1 MSNYLS
7 SPIRI
12 IDRSIS
18 RNRLISWSSI
28 LQKYADPAGIIAAYP
43 LSSSLFVPLENYHLV
58 TILGA
63 APSITYPRGQV
74 CARHSLLCASISLHS
89 PLSRLLFLSFPLLS
103 RFFSIA
109 LAGSHDFTRSL
120 CQARNCFDDLRNWC
134 REGKGRTRKEKKK
147 KFVTRIINSYNV
159 YLLLSYL
166 SSRHLKRTGNK

>member
-1 MSNYLS
+1 MNVWSISNFIWRSSIISNYLS

-28 LQKYADPAGIIAAYP
+28 LQKYADPAGTIATYP

-63 APSITYPRGQV
+63 APSITYPRGQA

-103 RFFSIA
+103 RFFSIV
-109 LAGSHDFTRSL
+109 LAGSHDFTRSTVSL
-120 CQARNCFDDLRNWC
+120 SSAELFRRSQKDWRRQ
-134 REGKGRTRKEKKK
+134 GKGRTRKEKEK
-147 KFVTRIINSYNV
+147 N
-159 YLLLSYL
+159 LLLE
-166 SSRHLKRTGNK
+166 

>member
-74 CARHSLLCASISLHS
+74 CARHPSRYIPPFRFFFSFLFLCSRVSSQLRSRDRMISLN
-89 PLSRLLFLSFPLLS
+89 LFVKRGIVSTIS
-103 RFFSIA
+103 EIGA
-109 LAGSHDFTRSL
+109 
-120 CQARNCFDDLRNWC
+120 
-134 REGKGRTRKEKKK
+134 EKEKGELEKK
-147 KFVTRIINSYNV
+147 RKKN
-159 YLLLSYL
+159 LLLE
-166 SSRHLKRTGNK
+166 